1 MSQESTTPALVNL
14 QRSLL
19 EALNRHDLD
28 AMMSFYAPHA
38 VWEVVALGTS
48 FEGVTAIRGFSEEW
62 LGSYEEFE
70 VDVEELLDLGNGVT
84 FGIFV
89 QKARP
94 AGSVGHVRYWFAQVV
109 TWADGLIVRIDG
121 YPGTDID
128 EARADA
134 GRLAESR
141 G

>member
-1 MSQESTTPALVNL
+1 MPQESTTPDLVMP

-19 EALNRHDLD
+19 EALNRHDL
-28 AMMSFYAPHA
+28 AARMSFFAPDA
-38 VWEVVALGTS
+38 VWGVVALGTS

-89 QKARP
+89 QEARP
-94 AGSVGHVRYWFAQVV
+94 AGSVGHVRYRFAQVV
-109 TWADGLIVRIDG
+109 TWADGLIVRIAG
-121 YPGTDID
+121 YAGTDID

>member
-1 MSQESTTPALVNL
+1 MSHESTTPALVNL

-28 AMMSFYAPHA
+28 AMMSLFAPNA

-48 FEGVTAIRGFSEEW
+48 FEGVTAIRAFSEEW

-70 VDVEELLDLGNGVT
+70 VDLEELLDLGNGVT
-84 FGIFV
+84 FGVLV

-94 AGSVGHVRYWFAQVV
+94 AGSVGYVRYRFAQVV
-109 TWADGLIVRIDG
+109 TWVDGVIVRIAG
-121 YPGTDID
+121 YNDID
-128 EARADA
+128 QARAA
-134 GRLAESR
+134 AERLAESR
-141 G
+141 E

>member
-1 MSQESTTPALVNL
+1 MSHESTTPALVNL

-28 AMMSFYAPHA
+28 AMLSFFAPNA

-48 FEGVTAIRGFSEEW
+48 FEGVTAIRAFSEEW

-70 VDVEELLDLGNGVT
+70 VDLEELLDLGNGVT
-84 FGIFV
+84 FGALV

-94 AGSVGHVRYWFAQVV
+94 AGSVGHVRYRFAQVV
-109 TWADGLIVRIDG
+109 TWVDGVIVRIAG
-121 YPGTDID
+121 YNDID
-128 EARADA
+128 QARAA
-134 GRLAESR
+134 AERLVEER
-141 G
+141 V

>member
-1 MSQESTTPALVNL
+1 MVNV
-14 QRSLL
+14 QRALL

-28 AMMSFYAPHA
+28 ARMSFYAPHA

-70 VDVEELLDLGNGVT
+70 VDLEELLDLGNGVT
-84 FGIFV
+84 FGVLV

-94 AGSVGHVRYWFAQVV
+94 AGSVGYVRYRFAQVV
-109 TWADGLIVRIDG
+109 TWVDGVIVRLAG
-121 YPGTDID
+121 YNDID
-128 EARADA
+128 QARAA
-134 GRLAESR
+134 AERLGEER

>member
-84 FGIFV
+84 FGVLV

-94 AGSVGHVRYWFAQVV
+94 AGSVGYVRYRFAQVV
-109 TWADGLIVRIDG
+109 TWVDGVIVRIAG
-121 YPGTDID
+121 YNDID
-128 EARADA
+128 QARAA
-134 GRLAESR
+134 AERLAEER